1 MKNYFLHATIWVQLA
16 LVSISILLGIGL
28 IFLDEFFYSDL
39 QFYFFKD
46 TLFTL
51 LTITPISDTITDL
64 DNSFHLS
71 SVTTLIV
78 SVSFFALSLFLGA
91 LIAPLWYT
99 AKRQAPKSLSPW
111 VRNILW
117 GELIYI
123 GVLEIASV
131 MWFFRN
137 IYYYSLWEDH
147 TGLIF
152 IYLFS
157 VGFPLFLLG
166 KFLRKKHIN
175 LLGNSALILAGLIML
190 YGLGVSF
197 YTYQRTDTTPNE
209 YGYYESDDSDYDY
222 DDAYYDDENGYD
234 EDGGG
239 QDYSEED
246 SSEDFYWNFNQFNT
260 DSLDLL
266 FRERSY
272 TYGTEYYEFSP
283 YLKPLPESNRYF
295 AQYYENQHTLYH
307 LQKYINRDNKKLESF
322 WHYFGDEIVRRMKEE
337 THQLKPSKGGEFSL
351 AQQLEYLMAI
361 YPLMEENDKLYKEIL
376 KIMDREED
384 PDTQVEALQSLF
396 NRYYINEFQDDRYNY
411 GSYFVRWAFTFW
423 ARRYREGNIPACL
436 SILSQITAP

>member
-131 MWFFRN
+131 MWLFRN

-147 TGLIF
+147 IGLIF

-222 DDAYYDDENGYD
+222 DDAYYDDKNGYE
-234 EDGGG
+234 EDGRG

-246 SSEDFYWNFNQFNT
+246 SSEDFYWNFNQFN
-260 DSLDLL
+260 SAEIGRASC
-266 FRERSY
+266 RER
-272 TYGTEYYEFSP
+272 
-283 YLKPLPESNRYF
+283 
-295 AQYYENQHTLYH
+295 
-307 LQKYINRDNKKLESF
+307 
-322 WHYFGDEIVRRMKEE
+322 V
-337 THQLKPSKGGEFSL
+337 
-351 AQQLEYLMAI
+351 
-361 YPLMEENDKLYKEIL
+361 
-376 KIMDREED
+376 
-384 PDTQVEALQSLF
+384 
-396 NRYYINEFQDDRYNY
+396 
-411 GSYFVRWAFTFW
+411 
-423 ARRYREGNIPACL
+423 
-436 SILSQITAP
+436 